1 MATLFVFPQT
11 NGTWR
16 LPTVPEELPQTR
28 GSALPNMAYAVGAAG
43 AAAAD
48 EAASGTTVTAA
59 IAATAR
65 PRGRVP
71 SFIRVLL

>member
-1 MATLFVFPQT
+1 LFVFPQT
-11 NGTWR
+11 NGTWI
-16 LPTVPEELPQTR
+16 LPTAPEDPPQAR

-48 EAASGTTVTAA
+48 VAASGTTVTAV

-65 PRGRVP
+65 PRGREP